1 MSFGVKCVRPCPCDR
16 YLIIP
21 TTCLRQNLGLG
32 CRIRPHVLHG
42 IISIGRGAIPTGVSL
57 SLLALDAIL
66 VTAPGAVLESMAR
79 GLLFVGAGAPD
90 CLHLAGC
97 PVRRRA
103 SASGAAGAAIR
114 ALRRHP
120 PSSVGR
126 LSRASRAAVA
136 SRVSQATG

>member
-1 MSFGVKCVRPCPCDR
+1 MNTGLSHSRRPR
-16 YLIIP
+16 ILA
-21 TTCLRQNLGLG
+21 
-32 CRIRPHVLHG
+32 RIRPRRQRVLHG

>member
-1 MSFGVKCVRPCPCDR
+1 MASIATFARNFAKGKNGQHSNFRKEFRETRTYPK
-16 YLIIP
+16 
-21 TTCLRQNLGLG
+21 
-32 CRIRPHVLHG
+32 LHG

-120 PSSVGR
+120 QSSVGR

>member
-1 MSFGVKCVRPCPCDR
+1 MNGSVKFSESSVNTGLSHSRRPR
-16 YLIIP
+16 ILA
-21 TTCLRQNLGLG
+21 
-32 CRIRPHVLHG
+32 RIRPRRQRVLHG

-103 SASGAAGAAIR
+103 SASGAAIR

-120 PSSVGR
+120 QSSVGR